1 LNGSPYSEVVG
12 IGVLAVD
19 LWLLLSL
26 KGRSLE
32 GPCRVAAE
40 KATVAFLSG
49 IWYPLSTYPKKS
61 FHLLDGLLQWYRS
74 QKRLW
79 FGSIGHMRLGDV
91 SCCCMRWLDERT

>member
-26 KGRSLE
+26 KDRSLK
-32 GPCRVAAE
+32 GQSLKGSYRVTAE

-49 IWYPLSTYPKKS
+49 IWYPPSTYPKKS
-61 FHLLDGLLQWYRS
+61 FHLLDGLLGIVL
-74 QKRLW
+74 KG
-79 FGSIGHMRLGDV
+79 GSGLG
-91 SCCCMRWLDERT
+91 R